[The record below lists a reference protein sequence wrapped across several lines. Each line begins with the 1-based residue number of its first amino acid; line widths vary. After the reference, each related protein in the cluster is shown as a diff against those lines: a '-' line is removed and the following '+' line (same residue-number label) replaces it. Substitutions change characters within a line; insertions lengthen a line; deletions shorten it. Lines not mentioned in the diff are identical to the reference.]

1 MSGPMQPFVFAAVA
15 LAVSLGLGVAAAPR
29 GDVSLP
35 EASPVASDIPAS
47 LDRPFVL
54 QVGGSATLEGG
65 LWITFGSVMEDSRCP
80 TDVQCVWEGNAE
92 IAIEVGTAD
101 EPAVLLRLN
110 TNTGFATEATFRSYT
125 ISLIDLQPYPST
137 APKTVE
143 PYRASLV
150 VSLLRDGP
158 AATPNASPSAAAS

>member
-1 MSGPMQPFVFAAVA
+1 MSDPKQSFVLAAVVVAVGLGLGISAPRGPEVSPPRASPGVASLGQPFVLHMGDSAV
-15 LAVSLGLGVAAAPR
+15 
-29 GDVSLP
+29 
-35 EASPVASDIPAS
+35 
-47 LDRPFVL
+47 
-54 QVGGSATLEGG
+54 LEGG
-65 LWITFGSVMEDSRCP
+65 IRLMFASVMEDSRCP

-101 EPAVLLRLN
+101 EPAVRLSLN
-110 TNTGFATEATFRSYT
+110 TNPGFATEATFRSYT

-150 VSLLRDGP
+150 VSP
-158 AATPNASPSAAAS
+158 AGDPPPATPNASPSATA